1 MVPAIAPLLASESVG
16 ILLDGFPREV
26 NLARWIHS
34 ALSSTKTHIE
44 GNSAESLVCP
54 PSSWS
59 WRQGGRRWC
68 REFSTGRCHAL
79 KKKVSENKRNIMIV
93 LNRASKTR
101 RPRDTTR
108 SAVEERV
115 DVYEKV
121 TKTVVQ
127 EYSSLSVKVG

>member
-1 MVPAIAPLLASESVG
+1 MVQRV
-16 ILLDGFPREV
+16 
-26 NLARWIHS
+26 
-34 ALSSTKTHIE
+34 LSRSMSCFEI
-44 GNSAESLVCP
+44 
-54 PSSWS
+54 
-59 WRQGGRRWC
+59 
-68 REFSTGRCHAL
+68 
-79 KKKVSENKRNIMIV
+79 KVSENKRNIMIV

-108 SAVEERV
+108 SAVEGRV

>member
-1 MVPAIAPLLASESVG
+1 
-16 ILLDGFPREV
+16 
-26 NLARWIHS
+26 
-34 ALSSTKTHIE
+34 
-44 GNSAESLVCP
+44 
-54 PSSWS
+54 
-59 WRQGGRRWC
+59 
-68 REFSTGRCHAL
+68 
-79 KKKVSENKRNIMIV
+79 MIV

-101 RPRDTTR
+101 RSRDTTR

>member
-1 MVPAIAPLLASESVG
+1 MCRNIAFIEVRAE
-16 ILLDGFPREV
+16 ILLTWDQGVPGFSCRAIFGVREDILIFRR
-26 NLARWIHS
+26 NIHLWQRV
-34 ALSSTKTHIE
+34 LSRSMSCFEI
-44 GNSAESLVCP
+44 
-54 PSSWS
+54 
-59 WRQGGRRWC
+59 
-68 REFSTGRCHAL
+68 
-79 KKKVSENKRNIMIV
+79 KVSENKRNIMIV

-108 SAVEERV
+108 SAVEGRV

>member
-1 MVPAIAPLLASESVG
+1 
-16 ILLDGFPREV
+16 
-26 NLARWIHS
+26 
-34 ALSSTKTHIE
+34 
-44 GNSAESLVCP
+44 
-54 PSSWS
+54 
-59 WRQGGRRWC
+59 
-68 REFSTGRCHAL
+68 
-79 KKKVSENKRNIMIV
+79 MIV

-127 EYSSLSVKVG
+127 EYSSLSVKVGWENSHLILFLSSHQIDTDAEVETVWREVSRLLKAIQRT